1 MLFVVKSLDQIGKF
15 IYHVR
20 KTLCIKVIRNL
31 LIFGVFAARCLSVCT
46 HGKYERMGCQEK
58 SSCSAREFFISSTG
72 KCAGIQEKSP

>member
-31 LIFGVFAARCLSVCT
+31 LMFGVFAARCLSVCL
-46 HGKYERMGCQEK
+46 HGKYER
-58 SSCSAREFFISSTG
+58 I
-72 KCAGIQEKSP
+72 